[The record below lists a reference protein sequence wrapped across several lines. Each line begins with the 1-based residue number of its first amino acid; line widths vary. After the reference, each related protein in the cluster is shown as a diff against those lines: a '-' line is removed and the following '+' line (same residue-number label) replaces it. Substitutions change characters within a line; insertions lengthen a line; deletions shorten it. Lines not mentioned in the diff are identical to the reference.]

1 MTTAA
6 EALQQPLDKLDLGNM
21 DLWVDGPP
29 HEVFERLRNE
39 APVHWSA
46 METWEGEKGFWSITR
61 AEDIRT
67 VSLDWKTFSSEK
79 GGILAPDNMVPLEA
93 QTGMFIGMDPPRHD
107 RIKSL
112 FQQGFTP
119 KRIAQHEE
127 AIRAIA
133 RKTLDRLG
141 DRVEF
146 DLVDEVIQPVVARV
160 IGSFLGAPEED
171 DATWA
176 ALANQG
182 LGFGD
187 PELQPEGAETV
198 NQLLMEVIER
208 GNAVIAD
215 RRANPTDDL
224 ASVLVYAEVDG
235 EKLEDYEILMG
246 IALLVAAG
254 NDSTKATASNGFWAL
269 MKEPEQMRKLVEDPG
284 LIPSAVEE
292 VLRMFPAFVH
302 FRRTATC
309 DTVLNGQAIAEGDK
323 VVMWYPS
330 GNRQDTEYKC
340 PHQLDV
346 ERNPTHQAFGA
357 GGRHFCL
364 GAALARLELNVLFE
378 EILARYPNLELNGD
392 VEAVC
397 SIFINQPRKLPVK
410 VATAS

>member
-1 MTTAA
+1 MTTVA
-6 EALQQPLDKLDLGNM
+6 EALSQPLDQLDLGDM

-29 HEVFERLRNE
+29 HEIFERLRNE
-39 APVHWSA
+39 APVHWSPMA
-46 METWEGEKGFWSITR
+46 TWEGEKGFWSITR

-79 GGILAPDNMVPLEA
+79 GGILVADHTVPIEM
-93 QTGMFIGMDPPRHD
+93 QNGMFIGMDPPRHD

-119 KRIAQHEE
+119 KRIAEHED

-133 RKTLDRLG
+133 RQKLDALG
-141 DRVEF
+141 DRTEF
-146 DLVDEVIQPVVARV
+146 DLVEEVIQPVVARV
-160 IGSFLGAPEED
+160 IGSFLGAPESD

-187 PELQPEGAETV
+187 PDLQPEGAETV
-198 NQLLMEVIER
+198 NELIIEVVER
-208 GNAVIAD
+208 GNAIIAE

-224 ASVLVYAEVDG
+224 ASVLVFAEVDG
-235 EKLEDYEILMG
+235 EMLEDHEIVMG

-254 NDSTKATASNGFWAL
+254 NDSTKATASNGFLAL
-269 MKEPEQMRKLVEDPG
+269 FRDPEQMRKLVENPD
-284 LIPSAVEE
+284 LIESAVEE
-292 VLRMFPAFVH
+292 FLRLFPAFAH
-302 FRRTATC
+302 FRRTATV
-309 DTVLNGQAIAEGDK
+309 DTEINGQKIAEGDK

-364 GAALARLELNVLFE
+364 GAALARLELKVLFE

-392 VEAVC
+392 VEPVC
-397 SIFINQPRKLPVK
+397 SIFINQPRKLPVR
-410 VATAS
+410 VSAA